1 MEFLKDFIKKEN
13 VKLLESYFKAK
24 TTAEKIEILKKIREN
39 NEFLYINEKVKG
51 GRI

>member
-1 MEFLKDFIKKEN
+1 MEFLKDFIRREN
-13 VKLLESYFKAK
+13 VKLLERYFNTNDIK
-24 TTAEKIEILKKIREN
+24 EKVAILKTIKEN